1 MFKKSVYPFIFFL
14 WLTGCGLTQI
24 QKQQI
29 AQFATATESVAITTQ
44 DQFRTTRDKVIE
56 LERRRLI
63 MRNEAPPQSFDLDG
77 GLSEQGIAAQI
88 ATLKALQSY
97 GDILNKLATN
107 DQGDAIATA
116 ATNFMTQFEAAKQT
130 QDATYKLDDGK
141 KKATLGVIGVASSWF
156 IESEKKKHIKPIV
169 EAYSKDV
176 GNLAGLLKNDLTL
189 VEDSLCIEESKRKPA
204 TTKTGVIDIYCT
216 SADAVSELAS
226 DVLKEENHSYPERE
240 FAYNSYVLAQQA
252 KAEIN
257 TLSSQGDKLVTK
269 LSSANN
275 QLLKV
280 IEDDNYTA
288 DDIKAFAK
296 QVEELQTHIKV
307 LSGNAD

>member
-1 MFKKSVYPFIFFL
+1 MLQKSAYSLIVAVSL
-14 WLTGCGLTQI
+14 SGCGLTPV
-24 QKQQI
+24 QKQQV
-29 AQFATATESVAITTQ
+29 AQFATATETVAKTTQ
-44 DQFRTTRDKVIE
+44 DQFKTTRDKVIE

-63 MRNEAPPQSFDLDG
+63 MRNEAPPKSFDLDG
-77 GLSEQGIAAQI
+77 GLSESGIATQI

-107 DQGDAIATA
+107 DQGEAIAKA

-130 QDATYKLDDGK
+130 QDAAYKLDENK
-141 KKATLGVIGVASSWF
+141 KSAVLGAIGIVSTWF

-176 GNLAGLLKNDLTL
+176 GNLAGLMKNDLTL
-189 VEDSLCIEESKRKPA
+189 VEDSLCIEESKRK
-204 TTKTGVIDIYCT
+204 TVTSKTGVIDIYCT
-216 SADAVSELAS
+216 SADAVSELAG
-226 DVLKEENHSYPERE
+226 DVLKEKNHSYQERE

-252 KAEIN
+252 KAEIS
-257 TLSSQGDKLVTK
+257 TLSSQGNGLVSK
-269 LSSANN
+269 LSKAND
-275 QLLKV
+275 QLLNV
-280 IEDDNYTA
+280 IENDNYTA

-307 LSGNAD
+307 LTGK

>member
-1 MFKKSVYPFIFFL
+1 MLRKTACLFIL
-14 WLTGCGLTQI
+14 VSSLSGCGLTQI

-29 AQFATATESVAITTQ
+29 AQFATATESVATTTQ

-77 GLSEQGIAAQI
+77 GLSEQGIATQI

-107 DQGDAIATA
+107 DQGKDIATA

-141 KKATLGVIGVASSWF
+141 KKATLGVIGIVSSWF
-156 IESEKKKHIKPIV
+156 IENEKKKHIKPIV
-169 EAYSKDV
+169 EAYSKDI
-176 GNLAGLLKNDLTL
+176 GNLTGLLKNDLTL

-226 DVLKEENHSYPERE
+226 DVLKEDNHSYPERE

-252 KAEIN
+252 KAEIS

-269 LSSANN
+269 LSAANE

-280 IEDDNYTA
+280 IEDDSFTA

>member
-1 MFKKSVYPFIFFL
+1 MLQKSVYLLIVAL
-14 WLTGCGLTQI
+14 SLSGCGLTQI
-24 QKQQI
+24 QKQQV
-29 AQFATATESVAITTQ
+29 AQFATATESVATTTQ
-44 DQFRTTRDKVIE
+44 EQFKNTRDKVIE

-77 GLSEQGIAAQI
+77 GLSEKGIATQI

-107 DQGDAIATA
+107 DQSEAIAKA

-130 QDATYKLDDGK
+130 QDDTYKLDESK
-141 KKATLGVIGVASSWF
+141 KTVVLGAIGIVSTWF
-156 IESEKKKHIKPIV
+156 VENEKKKHIKPIV
-169 EAYSKDV
+169 EAYSDDV
-176 GNLAGLLKNDLTL
+176 GNLAGLLLNDLTL
-189 VEDSLCIEESKRKPA
+189 EESSLCIEESKRKPRIS
-204 TTKTGVIDIYCT
+204 KTGVMDIYCT

-226 DVLKEENHSYPERE
+226 DVLLEKKHSYQERE

-252 KAEIN
+252 KVEIS
-257 TLSSQGDKLVTK
+257 TLSSQGDKLISILK
-269 LSSANN
+269 KANN

-280 IEDDNYTA
+280 IEDDSYIA

-296 QVEELQTHIKV
+296 QVEELQTHIKIFT
-307 LSGNAD
+307 GK